1 MLTLHVTG
9 HLSPL
14 YWKLTAPPAGRV
26 FLGQQVMVQGSDI
39 VLIGFINHIIRSS
52 PSETIFQVS
61 NNARRSMFEAWICI
75 PHKYLRIGTYLKC
88 VGRRCAVVLSKRL
101 FGRAPRWWTA
111 LTLPTPEHLVNFEV
125 YRYVPFSSSPRPD
138 DLTAK

>member
-75 PHKYLRIGTYLKC
+75 PHKYLTISTYVKC
-88 VGRRCAVVLSKRL
+88 TGRRCTVRL
-101 FGRAPRWWTA
+101 LKWLLGQVPRMWTA
-111 LTLPTPEHLVNFEV
+111 LTLPTPEHLANIEM
-125 YRYVPFSSSPRPD
+125 YRHVPFLSVPEP
-138 DLTAK
+138 TN